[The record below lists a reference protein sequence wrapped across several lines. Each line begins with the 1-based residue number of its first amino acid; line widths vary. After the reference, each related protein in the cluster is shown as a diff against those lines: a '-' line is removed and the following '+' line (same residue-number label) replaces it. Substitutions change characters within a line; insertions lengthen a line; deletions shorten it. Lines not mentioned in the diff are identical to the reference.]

1 MGRAATAE
9 RREEL
14 SLLSA
19 VLDGDR
25 RAGRS
30 FFQRY
35 NSTVEMS
42 VRKVLR
48 RAARRATEDD
58 VRDLVGEIWVSLLD
72 DDKRPLRRF
81 DPRRDVRVTTW
92 IGLLARN
99 KAIDRL
105 RCTHNFTVSLDDVSE
120 LAEPPSLR
128 PLPVEE
134 MEARERRE
142 LARAALAQLRPA
154 DRIFME
160 KWYIEEREP
169 EELARHFRISVGTVY
184 SRRFKIQEKLA
195 RAISRASKRRARRV
209 ILARRTVN

>member
-1 MGRAATAE
+1 MGRPATAE

-14 SLLSA
+14 RLLTA
-19 VLDGDR
+19 VLHGDR
-25 RAGRS
+25 RAGRR

-35 NSTVEMS
+35 NGTVEMS

-58 VRDLVGEIWVSLLD
+58 VRDLVGEIWLALLE

-105 RCTHNFTVSLDDVSE
+105 RCTRSVAVSLEEVSE
-120 LAEPPSLR
+120 TAEPTSPH

-134 MEARERRE
+134 LETLEQRE
-142 LARAALAQLRPA
+142 LARAALEQLRPH
-154 DRIFME
+154 DRRFME
-160 KWYIEEREP
+160 AWYVEERPP
-169 EELARHFRISVGTVY
+169 EDLARRFSISVGTVY
-184 SRRFKIQEKLA
+184 SRRFKIQEKLT
-195 RAISRASKRRARRV
+195 RAIARMSQRRSRRIA
-209 ILARRTVN
+209 LAARTVN